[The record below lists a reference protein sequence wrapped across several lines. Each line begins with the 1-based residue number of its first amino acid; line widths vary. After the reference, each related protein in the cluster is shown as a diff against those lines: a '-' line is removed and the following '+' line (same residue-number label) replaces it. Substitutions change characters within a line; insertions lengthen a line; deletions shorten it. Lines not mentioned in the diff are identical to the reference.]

1 MEQFLNIFVTIILL
15 SILYMYFE
23 SRSYDVTYVKSNIDN
38 REYLVRNLSDKQMA
52 ADLLAKI
59 RNKLVIMVTFLKN
72 NKVDFLANNYLP
84 GYNVGQNNKQNK
96 DNNKQN
102 NEQNNENKEQNNEN
116 NRTPSQ
122 EEVNKL
128 QDDLTRLQQR
138 FNPDNLSES
147 TPDKKYTSYSVNKG
161 EKIVFCLR
169 SKDERETLVRE
180 NIMMFVALHE
190 LSHVMTKSVGHTEE
204 FWDNFRF
211 LLKVAINQGLYQNI
225 NYNDTPKDYCGTTIT
240 DTPLK
245 EGV

>member
-23 SRSYDVTYVKSNIDN
+23 SRSYDVTYVKSNVDN

-59 RNKLVIMVTFLKN
+59 RTRLVTIVGFLRN
-72 NKVDFLANNYLP
+72 NNVEFLANNYLP
-84 GYNVGQNNKQNK
+84 GYNVNQNNQQTNE
-96 DNNKQN
+96 QT
-102 NEQNNENKEQNNEN
+102 NEQNNGQNNEN

-204 FWDNFRF
+204 FWNNFRF

>member
-59 RNKLVIMVTFLKN
+59 RTGLVSMIGFLKN
-72 NKVDFLANNYLP
+72 NNVEFLANNYLP
-84 GYNVGQNNKQNK
+84 GYNVNQNNQ
-96 DNNKQN
+96 QT
-102 NEQNNENKEQNNEN
+102 NEQTNEQNNEN

-128 QDDLTRLQQR
+128 QEDLTRLQQR

-190 LSHVMTKSVGHTEE
+190 LAHVMTKSVGHTEE
-204 FWDNFRF
+204 FWNNFRF